1 MSLPKPGKQ
10 SSAMIVA
17 NDDAGPAPLAWV
29 AGKSV
34 TTLPQGLYV
43 PPDALK
49 VFLAA
54 FEGPLDLL
62 LYLIRKQNLDILDIQ
77 VAAITE
83 QYVQY
88 IELMHAM
95 QLDLVGE
102 YLVMAALLA
111 QIKSHKLLP
120 QAQTPE
126 EQEEDDVRAQ
136 LVLRLQTYQ
145 RIRQAAELI
154 KALPRF
160 GQHIFDCTP
169 QQPKLPPQEPPPV
182 KLNDLVQAFE
192 RVLSRSETRRRQYTI
207 MQSPLS
213 TSQRMADVLQA
224 LRNTSGEVMFAD
236 LCPPQE
242 GRSGLV
248 VTFMALLE
256 LIRSGLIEAL
266 QKQPAGPIQ
275 LRLK

>member
-1 MSLPKPGKQ
+1 MSKQPSSIATDSETVSLP
-10 SSAMIVA
+10 
-17 NDDAGPAPLAWV
+17 LARV
-29 AGKSV
+29 AGKLV
-34 TTLPQGLYV
+34 TALPQGLYV
-43 PPDALK
+43 PPDALR
-49 VFLAA
+49 VFLEA

-62 LYLIRKQNLDILDIQ
+62 LYLIRRQNLDILDIQ
-77 VAAITE
+77 IAAITE

-88 IELMHAM
+88 IELMYAM

-120 QAQTPE
+120 QAQT
-126 EQEEDDVRAQ
+126 QEEEEEDARGQ
-136 LVLRLQTYQ
+136 LLLRLQTYQ
-145 RIRQAAELI
+145 QIRQAAEFI
-154 KALPRF
+154 KTLPRL

-169 QQPKLPPQEPPPV
+169 KRPKLPPQELPPA

-192 RVLSRSETRRRQYTI
+192 QVLHRSEIRRRQYTI
-207 MQSPLS
+207 APSPLS
-213 TSQRMADVLQA
+213 TSARMSDVLQV
-224 LRNTSGEVMFAD
+224 LRSTSSGAMFAD

-242 GRSGLV
+242 GRSGIV